1 VLSWCDSVIFNNLTV
16 NHSVSNML
24 YLLYNIIYN
33 IITLAMVV
41 HVYKQFIKIT
51 YIKQGLQQFWP
62 ITAIFYSI
70 INISLYYI
78 FVTLS

>member
-1 VLSWCDSVIFNNLTV
+1 
-16 NHSVSNML
+16 
-24 YLLYNIIYN
+24 
-33 IITLAMVV
+33 MVV